1 MSEGYY
7 IINRKL
13 KKECEDFVDFWENK
27 LYPSF
32 IKQLKEYG
40 ESVSGELINK
50 EIVEWVPWR
59 GDGLPTSYCPLLDDS
74 YQHCFGSYNEATG
87 QFHFSESREAELF
100 GQRLYDCRTLKELL
114 DSNADLYIASED
126 GQEIS
131 FEDFVSKTKATNMFG
146 PD

>member
-13 KKECEDFVDFWENK
+13 KKEYEDFADFWENK

-32 IKQLKEYG
+32 IKRLKEYG
-40 ESVSGELINK
+40 EKVDGELINK
-50 EIVEWVPWR
+50 EIVDWEPWR
-59 GDGLPTSYCPLLDDS
+59 GDGLPTSYCPLLDDC
-74 YQHCFGSYNEATG
+74 YRHCFGSYNEATE
-87 QFHFSESREAELF
+87 HFNFSGTRETEFL
-100 GQRLYDCRTLKELL
+100 GHKLYDRRTLKELL
-114 DSNADLYIASED
+114 DSNSDLYIATED

-131 FEDFVSKTKATNMFG
+131 FGEFVSKTKATNMFG